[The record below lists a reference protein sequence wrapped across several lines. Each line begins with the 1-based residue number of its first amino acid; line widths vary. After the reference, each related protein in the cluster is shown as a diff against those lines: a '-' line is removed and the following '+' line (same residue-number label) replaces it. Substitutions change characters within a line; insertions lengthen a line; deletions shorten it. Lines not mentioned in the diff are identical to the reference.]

1 VAFLRIEHP
10 DGSSREVPLFKR
22 ITTVGRSPDND
33 VVVAHDA
40 VAEAALHVR
49 VEGDTLHATSVD
61 AAFLL
66 DGRKRTE
73 AVLPSGG
80 RIHLGPVALSFAAAR
95 APEPAR
101 SGAISDEAL
110 AGLRA
115 LHAFSG
121 KLLGDHPIDELLVQ
135 LVDDVIGVTR
145 ADKGLLLLLEGGE
158 LRVKVAR
165 NVGRADLESAL
176 DRVSDSIV
184 AKVLES
190 RRPLIVS
197 DALND
202 REFGT
207 AESVVNL
214 RLSSVMCAP
223 LSDQGELFGLLYVG
237 NDRVAHLFE
246 ERSLELL
253 TIFSAQASLLIRN
266 AMLMNELK
274 RDNHEL
280 RQQLAQGR
288 YGEVLGACSAMKEI
302 YRRIEKVAQADVSV
316 LITGDTGTGKEVIA
330 RELHRRSAR
339 RGGPFVAINCGA
351 IPENLLESDLFGHV
365 RGAFT
370 GATQTRIGR
379 FQAAH
384 GGTLFLDEIGE
395 MPPHLQVKILR
406 ALQERAVV
414 KVGDTR
420 SEPID
425 IRVIAATNQNV
436 EEAIAKGTFREDLY
450 YRLNVVSLHLPPL
463 RERGSD
469 VEVLARWF
477 LAGFAKELGSTVRG
491 FTPDAMGAMLRY
503 GWPGNVR
510 ELENRVKK
518 AVVLADGP
526 LISASDLELHPEKLD
541 PVMPLQQAKDEFQR
555 RYINEVLERNAGNRA
570 KTARELGVDP
580 RTIFR
585 HLESERGEETAE

>member
-1 VAFLRIEHP
+1 VAYLRIELP
-10 DGSSREVPLFKR
+10 DGSSREVPLVKR

-33 VVVAHDA
+33 VVLPHPAIP
-40 VAEAALHVR
+40 EAALHVR
-49 VEGDTLHATSVD
+49 VQGDSLHATAVD
-61 AAFLL
+61 AAFHHE
-66 DGRKRTE
+66 GRKRTE
-73 AVLPSGG
+73 ATLPAGG
-80 RIHLGPVALSFAAAR
+80 SISLGPVSLSFTGGAA
-95 APEPAR
+95 PPAS
-101 SGAISDEAL
+101 SGGISNESL
-110 AGLRA
+110 ASLRA
-115 LHAFSG
+115 LHAFSK
-121 KLLGDHPIDELLVQ
+121 KLLGDHPIDSLLVE
-135 LVDDVIGVTR
+135 LMDGVIEITR
-145 ADKGLLLLLEGGE
+145 ADKGLLLLLENGE

-165 NVGRADLESAL
+165 NVGRSDLESAM

-184 AKVLES
+184 SKVLES
-190 RRPLIVS
+190 RQALIVS

-202 REFGT
+202 REFGA

-223 LSDQGELFGLLYVG
+223 LVDQGELFGLLYVG

-246 ERSLELL
+246 ERSLDLL
-253 TIFSAQASLLIRN
+253 TIFAAQASLLIRN
-266 AMLMNELK
+266 AMLMNELR

-288 YGEVLGACSAMKEI
+288 YGEILGACSAMKEI
-302 YRRIEKVAQADVSV
+302 YRRIDKVALADVSV
-316 LITGDTGTGKEVIA
+316 LVTGDTGTGKEVIA
-330 RELHRRSAR
+330 REIHRRSAR
-339 RGGPFVAINCGA
+339 RDGPFVAINCGA

-370 GATQTRIGR
+370 GATQTRVGR
-379 FQAAH
+379 FQSAH

-414 KVGDTR
+414 KVGDNR
-420 SEPID
+420 PEPID

-477 LAGFAKELGSTVRG
+477 LAGFAKEFGSTVRG
-491 FTPDAMGAMLRY
+491 FTPDALGAMRRY
-503 GWPGNVR
+503 AWPGNVR

-541 PVMPLQQAKDEFQR
+541 PVMPLQQAKEEFQR
-555 RYINEVLERNAGNRA
+555 RYINEVLERNGGNRA
-570 KTARELGVDP
+570 KTARDLGVDP

-585 HLESERGEETAE
+585 HLEAERGEGAEP

>member
-1 VAFLRIEHP
+1 MAYLRIELP
-10 DGSSREVPLFKR
+10 DGSSREVPLVKR

-33 VVVAHDA
+33 VVVPHDA
-40 VAEAALHVR
+40 VPQAALHVR
-49 VEGDTLHATSVD
+49 VQGDALHATAVD
-61 AAFLL
+61 AAFQHE
-66 DGRKRTE
+66 GRRRTE
-73 AVLPSGG
+73 ATLAAGG
-80 RIHLGPVALSFAAAR
+80 SISLGPVSLAFTKG
-95 APEPAR
+95 APPPP
-101 SGAISDEAL
+101 GGGISDESL
-110 AGLRA
+110 DSLRA
-115 LHAFSG
+115 LHSFSE
-121 KLLGDHPIDELLVQ
+121 KLLGDHPIDSLLVE
-135 LVDDVIGVTR
+135 LMDGVIANTR

-165 NVGRADLESAL
+165 NVGRSDLESAL

-184 AKVLES
+184 TKVLQS
-190 RRPLIVS
+190 RKALIVS

-202 REFGT
+202 QEFGA

-223 LSDQGELFGLLYVG
+223 LVDQGELFGLLYVG

-246 ERSLELL
+246 ERSLDLL
-253 TIFSAQASLLIRN
+253 TIFAAQASLLVRN
-266 AMLMNELK
+266 AMLMNELR

-288 YGEVLGACSAMKEI
+288 YGEVLGACDAMKEI
-302 YRRIEKVAQADVSV
+302 YRRIDKVALADVSV
-316 LITGDTGTGKEVIA
+316 LVTGDTGTGKEVIA
-330 RELHRRSAR
+330 REIHRRSAR
-339 RGGPFVAINCGA
+339 RDGPFVAINCGA

-370 GATQTRIGR
+370 GATQTRVGR
-379 FQAAH
+379 FQSAH

-425 IRVIAATNQNV
+425 IRVIAATNQDV

-477 LAGFAKELGSTVRG
+477 LAGFSKEFESNVRG
-491 FTPDAMGAMLRY
+491 FTPDALGAMRRY
-503 GWPGNVR
+503 AWPGNVR

-518 AVVLADGP
+518 AVVLTDGP
-526 LISASDLELHPEKLD
+526 LISAQDLELHPEKLD
-541 PVMPLQQAKDEFQR
+541 PVMSLQQAKDEFQR
-555 RYINEVLERNAGNRA
+555 RYINEVLERNGGNRA

-585 HLESERGEETAE
+585 HLEAERGEEAES